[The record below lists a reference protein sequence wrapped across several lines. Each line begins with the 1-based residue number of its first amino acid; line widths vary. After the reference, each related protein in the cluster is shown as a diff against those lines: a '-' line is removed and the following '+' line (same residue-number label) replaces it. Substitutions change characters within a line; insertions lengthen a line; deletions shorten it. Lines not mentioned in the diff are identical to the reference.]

1 MYKYKRQAETFYAS
15 KNDHHYLLNISTSEY
30 FVINQTAAL
39 IWILLDKPKSL
50 NSILLHLRNSSL
62 DFDSFQIELTL
73 YDFLDELLGFNLI
86 TFTAY

>member
-1 MYKYKRQAETFYAS
+1 MYKYMRQTDTFYAS

-39 IWILLDKPKSL
+39 IWTLLDKPKSL
-50 NSILLHLRNSSL
+50 NTLLLQLRNSSL
-62 DFDSFQIELTL
+62 DFDSSQIELNFSN
-73 YDFLDELLGFNLI
+73 FLDELLGFNLI

>member
-1 MYKYKRQAETFYAS
+1 MRQTDTFYAS

-39 IWILLDKPKSL
+39 IWTLLDKPKSL
-50 NSILLHLRNSSL
+50 NTLLLQLRNSSL
-62 DFDSFQIELTL
+62 DFNSSQIELNF